1 MCGSGN
7 KRYSMM
13 TPDKHVVS
21 IAFLIRSSDKSAECN
36 CALVKK
42 RSESGDYP
50 SILECTVIHNTKKIA
65 AGDELVV
72 YRERTKKLVEKKC
85 MLVVDNSTN
94 KKAKHA

>member
-1 MCGSGN
+1 MNLGRES
-7 KRYSMM
+7 
-13 TPDKHVVS
+13 VS

-42 RSESGDYP
+42 KSESGEYP
-50 SILECTVIHNTKKIA
+50 SILECAVINNTKKIA

-72 YRERTKKLVEKKC
+72 YQERTKKVVEKKC